1 MFPEKITPLERHR
14 VQRRVP
20 SGPCGASSYAEPRRN
35 SIIHSVVT
43 PLIFLA
49 TAAATRSKRSGTT
62 GAFFRAKIYFR
73 LRRIGFSLSPFL
85 REFHESTLKGKREVR
100 RGDEHRIHYLRIF
113 LPIRFLPSHTDRK
126 IERER
131 DEGGKREIRLDLFD

>member
-20 SGPCGASSYAEPRRN
+20 SGPCGASSCAEPRRN

-85 REFHESTLKGKREVR
+85 REFRESSTLKGKREVR

-113 LPIRFLPSHTDRK
+113 LPIRFFALAHRQEDR
-126 IERER
+126 ERETK
-131 DEGGKREIRLDLFD
+131 GGREKLD